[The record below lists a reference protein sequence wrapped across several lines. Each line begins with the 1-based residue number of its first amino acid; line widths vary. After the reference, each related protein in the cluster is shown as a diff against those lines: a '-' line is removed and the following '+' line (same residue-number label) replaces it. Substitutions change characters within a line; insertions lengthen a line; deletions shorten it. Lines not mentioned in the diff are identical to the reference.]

1 MTDILNLGA
10 GNRIM
15 VGATNHD
22 LHAHRPEIDVV
33 HDLNV
38 IPWPWPDE
46 TCDLIVASSV
56 FEHLSID
63 LVQALDECWRILRPG
78 GLLRIKGPYWKHDN
92 AYADPTHRW
101 RYSLRSLDVF
111 DPDTKLGTGLG
122 FYTSRKWA
130 LAEPP
135 RLNEQQSSVIAVLRV
150 RK

>member
-1 MTDILNLGA
+1 MTDILNLGV

-15 VGATNHD
+15 AGVTNHD
-22 LHAHRPEIDVV
+22 LHAHRAEISVT

-38 IPWPWPDE
+38 IPWPWEDE
-46 TCDLIVASSV
+46 SYDLIIASSV
-56 FEHLSID
+56 LEHLSID

-78 GLLRIKGPYWKHDN
+78 GTLRLKVPFWKHDN

-111 DPDTKLGTGLG
+111 DPDTKLGRELG
-122 FYTSRKWA
+122 FYTARKWA

-135 RLNEQQSSVIAVLRV
+135 RLNDQQSSVIAVLRV

>member
-1 MTDILNLGA
+1 MSTLNLGA

-15 VGATNHD
+15 AEATNHD
-22 LHAHRPEIDVV
+22 LRAHRPEIDVV

-38 IPWPWPDE
+38 IPWPWPDASY
-46 TCDLIVASSV
+46 DLIVASSV

-78 GLLRIKGPYWKHDN
+78 GMLRLKVPYWKHDN

-111 DPDTKLGTGLG
+111 DPDTKLGKELG
-122 FYTSRKWA
+122 FYTARKWA
-130 LAEPP
+130 FVKPVK
-135 RLNEQQSSVIAVLRV
+135 LNDQSSSIIGLLEV